1 MSAVPQSVFEFG
13 EFRIDPRRRT
23 LSNRAGDLIALT
35 PKHFDTLLYLVENAG
50 EVLEKD
56 RLLSAIWPG
65 MVVEENN
72 LSQAVSQLRRILG
85 DDGAE
90 HRYILTV
97 PRRGY
102 RFVADVQSCAEGS
115 ASPVPALAP
124 MLPADA
130 APAVASPAATASAN
144 TDVGTASVQVA
155 TTAPPATPAP
165 SAHPPKRIGAVAA
178 AIVALLMAA
187 AGIYAWRAAP
197 AANGASNE
205 KSIAVLPFAN
215 FSGAREDEFFS
226 EGITEDLVTQLAQIS
241 GLKVISRTSV
251 LEYKDSKKPLREI
264 ARELGVAHI
273 LQGSVRRGDNRFR
286 ITAQLVDPARE
297 GTLWAKSYDRE
308 IKDVLAV
315 QSDVTAEI
323 AAALKTRLLEPEKEH
338 LDKWARGNPDAYVL
352 YRKGAHLI
360 SFHPDRTQEDRQQAR
375 AYFERVIAMDP
386 ASPLGYAGLATYYF
400 RSALW
405 RESERP
411 EAYAR
416 AEALAKQALAADADS
431 VEANLILASIYS
443 QVHWDWNR
451 AEKFAKRA
459 VELNPGNAAVWDVYR
474 SSVLEP
480 TGRLDEAL
488 VAQRRAVS
496 LDPLNVPIAFRL
508 AALLNYLRRCDE
520 AVRQAQ
526 LNFELDAKFILG
538 YLVVARCHE
547 SNGNFTEAIAA
558 WRKIKRPWAPDK
570 VLDEFQAVVD
580 SPAGKA
586 DRKAYWRAR
595 LAWARRYAETAPD
608 QFYFTAVFA
617 AQAGETDEAFRY
629 LDRAIAQREREL
641 VSLKVDPQFD
651 PIRNDPRFAGVLK
664 RLNLS

>member
-1 MSAVPQSVFEFG
+1 MPAVPQSVLEFG

-23 LSNRAGDLIALT
+23 LTNRAGDLIALT

-56 RLLSAIWPG
+56 QLLSAIWPG
-65 MVVEENN
+65 MIVEENN
-72 LSQAVSQLRRILG
+72 LSQAISQLRRILA

-102 RFVADVQSCAEGS
+102 RFVADVRPVTEAAAGAAVPGPTQPAADVAPQVAIPEPARAATPPGA
-115 ASPVPALAP
+115 AS
-124 MLPADA
+124 LPPG
-130 APAVASPAATASAN
+130 APAI
-144 TDVGTASVQVA
+144 
-155 TTAPPATPAP
+155 PAP
-165 SAHPPKRIGAVAA
+165 SSPPPKRIAAVAA
-178 AIVALLMAA
+178 AVVVLLAA
-187 AGIYAWRAAP
+187 AASIYAWRSATPASGAA
-197 AANGASNE
+197 NE
-205 KSIAVLPFAN
+205 KSIAVLPFVN

-226 EGITEDLVTQLAQIS
+226 EGINEDLVTQLAQIS
-241 GLKVISRTSV
+241 GLKVISRTSMQ
-251 LEYKDSKKPLREI
+251 EYKDSKKPLREI

-297 GTLWAKSYDRE
+297 GYLWAKSYDRE

-338 LDKWARGNPDAYVL
+338 LDKWARGNPEAYVL
-352 YRKGAHLI
+352 YRKGTHLI
-360 SFHPDRTQEDRQQAR
+360 SFHPERTQEDRQQAR
-375 AYFERVIAMDP
+375 EYFERVIAMDP

-405 RESERP
+405 REAARP
-411 EAYAR
+411 DAYAR

-431 VEANLILASIYS
+431 VEAHLILASIYS
-443 QVHWDWNR
+443 QVHWNWSQ

-459 VELNPGNAAVWDVYR
+459 VELNPGNALVWDVYR

-488 VAQRRAVS
+488 VAQRRAVA
-496 LDPLNVPIAFRL
+496 LDPLNVAVAFRL

-520 AVRQAQ
+520 AARQVR
-526 LNFELDAKFILG
+526 LNFELDPKFILG
-538 YLVVARCHE
+538 YVVVARCHE
-547 SNGNFTEAIAA
+547 INGNFTEAIAA
-558 WRKIKRPWAPDK
+558 WRKVKRPWAPDK
-570 VLDEFQAVVD
+570 VLDELQAVVD

-586 DRKAYWRAR
+586 DPKAYWRAR
-595 LAWARRYAETAPD
+595 LAWGKRYGENVTDQHYHTA
-608 QFYFTAVFA
+608 AFA
-617 AQAGETDEAFRY
+617 AQAGEHDEAFRY
-629 LDRAIAQREREL
+629 LDRAIERHEREL
-641 VSLKVDPQFD
+641 LTLKVDPQFD
-651 PIRNDPRFAGVLK
+651 PIRKDPRFTAVLK